1 MPTVSD
7 AQANPA
13 TKEQLPSDA
22 LVQRARFVQSHLAM
36 EGRGLEIAPYFNPI
50 VDKAA
55 HDVFYVDCIDNR
67 TIQRKA
73 LENPKGRERMPQR
86 IDAVWVP
93 GRRLSRCVRGRKFAY
108 AVASHVMEHV
118 PDPLGWLWQVF
129 ECLEVGGRIA
139 LMLPIRNRT
148 MDYYRNDTTFGQ
160 IVGWSVEKPVR
171 PTPTQVMDF
180 LSQSFFHQGELV
192 EEGCMPPY
200 ELAPRHYTDDDALR
214 YARFV
219 WKKKHYL
226 DVHCST
232 WTPESFV
239 EIFTRLRQVG
249 LLSCVFTGPFTG
261 FPGATRSEFL
271 AILEK
276 VD

>member
-1 MPTVSD
+1 MPT
-7 AQANPA
+7 APA
-13 TKEQLPSDA
+13 AHDVP
-22 LVQRARFVQSHLAM
+22 RAPEAPLDGVTLRKLHVQSHLPM

-50 VDKAA
+50 VDKPG

-67 TIQRKA
+67 AIRRKA
-73 LENPKGRERMPQR
+73 SQNPKGRERVPPP

-93 GRRLSRCVRGRKFAY
+93 GRRLSRCVRGRKFDY

-118 PDPLGWLWQVF
+118 PDPLGWLHQVL
-129 ECLEVGGRIA
+129 ECLVVGGRIA
-139 LMLPIRNRT
+139 LLLPIRDRT
-148 MDYYRNDTTFGQ
+148 MDFYRNDTTFGQ
-160 IVGWSVEKPVR
+160 IVGWSIEKPAR

-180 LSQSFFHQGELV
+180 LSQSFFHQGEPV
-192 EEGCMPPY
+192 EAERMPPF
-200 ELAPRHYTDDDALR
+200 ERAVRHYGDDDAIR

-219 WKKKHYL
+219 WKKRHYL

-249 LLSCVFTGPFTG
+249 LLECAFSGPYTG
-261 FPGATRSEFL
+261 FPGATPFEFL

-276 VD
+276 VE